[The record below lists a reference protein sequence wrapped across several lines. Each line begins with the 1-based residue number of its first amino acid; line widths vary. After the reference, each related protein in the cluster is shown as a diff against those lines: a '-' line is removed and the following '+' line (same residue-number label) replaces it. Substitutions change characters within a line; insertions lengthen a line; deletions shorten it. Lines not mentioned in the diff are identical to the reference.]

1 MLMWFRGKGRQGQQR
16 GQGMTEYLIIAAL
29 IAIASLAVFSRFGQ
43 VMRNQVGGLAHELV
57 GTDSTKYGVKYA
69 QQDAG
74 YANNAAK
81 DTKTMADYSSTKIL
95 SATKN

>member
-1 MLMWFRGKGRQGQQR
+1 MLMWFRGKGRQGRQR

-29 IAIASLAVFSRFGQ
+29 IAIASIAVFSNFGR

-57 GTDSTKYGVKYA
+57 GTDSTKYGVKFA
-69 QQDAG
+69 KKDAG
-74 YANNAAK
+74 YANDAVK

-95 SATKN
+95 AKQK